1 MPRWDE
7 GEDCMAIIEVDLAV
21 VGCGAV
27 GASCAYQAAKRGL
40 NVAVFD
46 AKMPTAGSSGACNGS
61 ICGTTKRPGLMM
73 ELTVASKALFPEIVE
88 DLGGGLEY
96 KVNGGLMICED
107 EAVAEAAEPHAAE
120 LHDVGTEISYL
131 SGERLRQ
138 AEPALSPDLHGAYH
152 VPDEATINA
161 QMWTFALVR
170 GAVALGARTFWNTSP
185 LGFEVDGARI
195 KAMDTAAGRVVAENY
210 LFTAGVWSR
219 PLGAMVGVD
228 IPVVPRRGELV
239 MTDRG
244 AAFTGMKLISA
255 QYLTV
260 KQDAETVAASEDP
273 AIRLGYGFSLGTSAH
288 GQTMMGST
296 RAFVGYDSR
305 STPEGIATLISEAI
319 KRVPPLAGARV
330 LRCFAGFRPYVADGK
345 PIVGRSGIVENLL
358 VAAGHEGD
366 GICLSPITGA
376 MIADLA
382 TGKKPA
388 YDIGELTPDRFGV
401 AKAEAAA

>member
-1 MPRWDE
+1 
-7 GEDCMAIIEVDLAV
+7 MAVIEADLAV

-40 NVAVFD
+40 TVAVFD

-73 ELTVASKALFPEIVE
+73 ELTVASKALFPETVAE
-88 DLGGGLEY
+88 LGGGLEY

-107 EAVAEAAEPHAAE
+107 ETVADAAGHHAAE
-120 LHDVGTEISYL
+120 LRNVGTEITYL
-131 SGERLRQ
+131 AGKELRR
-138 AEPALSPDLHGAYH
+138 AEPALSRELHGAYH
-152 VPDEATINA
+152 APDEATINA

-170 GAVALGARTFWNTSP
+170 GAVAQGARTFWNTPP
-185 LGFEVDGARI
+185 LGFDLNGTRI
-195 KAMDTAAGRVVAENY
+195 QAMDTAAGRVVAEHY
-210 LFTAGVWSR
+210 LFSAGVWSR
-219 PLGAMVGVD
+219 PLGAMIGVD

-244 AAFTGMKLISA
+244 GAFTGMKLISA
-255 QYLTV
+255 KYLTV
-260 KQDAETVAASEDP
+260 KQDADAVKASDDP
-273 AIRLGYGFSLGTSAH
+273 VIRLGYGFSLGTSAH

-319 KRVPPLAGARV
+319 KRVPLLAGARV

-382 TGKKPA
+382 MGREPA
-388 YDIGELTPDRFGV
+388 FDITELTPDRFGV
-401 AKAEAAA
+401 VKEGAEVA